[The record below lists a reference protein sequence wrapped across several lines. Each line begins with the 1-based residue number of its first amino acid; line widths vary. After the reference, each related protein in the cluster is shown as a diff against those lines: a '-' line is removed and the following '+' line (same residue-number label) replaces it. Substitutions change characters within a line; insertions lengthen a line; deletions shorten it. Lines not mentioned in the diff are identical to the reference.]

1 MLKLKDISLT
11 YGVCEVLPAN
21 QFERKNTLSCAL
33 ERYNRN
39 YFSHLLSVK
48 GVVLKF
54 QISTLSSISNRQ
66 PIAKREEEINGNAGK
81 IRVKEVV
88 SNYCALAMAV
98 KVQRVPGSALV
109 RSPATPEAEA
119 TINIP
124 RRQHARRLFFSNCFR
139 IQIHRIQ
146 VRMLFVC
153 LLLISL
159 LGEFLYYSSSF
170 VMCV

>member
-1 MLKLKDISLT
+1 LKEKIA
-11 YGVCEVLPAN
+11 CHVLW
-21 QFERKNTLSCAL
+21 TL
-33 ERYNRN
+33 ERNNRI

-48 GVVLKF
+48 EVLLKY
-54 QISTLSSISNRQ
+54 QISTDSSISNRQ
-66 PIAKREEEINGNAGK
+66 PIPKREENINGNAG
-81 IRVKEVV
+81 KEVV

-98 KVQRVPGSALV
+98 KVQRVLGSALV

-119 TINIP
+119 TTKIP
-124 RRQHARRLFFSNCFR
+124 RRQHARRLFSSNCFR
-139 IQIHRIQ
+139 IQIHRTQ

-170 VMCV
+170 VM